1 MTRPNKPVNDRIK
14 VDTLVAV
21 RKLLAILGR
30 PASTTAM
37 QELIDFKRNNPK
49 DPSLERQLMLWKA
62 ETKGAT
68 VLTNI
73 ARLLGIFR
81 RNFAPLE
88 MRIHVSSDS

>member
-1 MTRPNKPVNDRIK
+1 
-14 VDTLVAV
+14 
-21 RKLLAILGR
+21 
-30 PASTTAM
+30 
-37 QELIDFKRNNPK
+37 
-49 DPSLERQLMLWKA
+49 MLWKA

-88 MRIHVSSDS
+88 MHVHVSSDSKTIPISEPALRAIRLDSELAPNEQDAIDLMV